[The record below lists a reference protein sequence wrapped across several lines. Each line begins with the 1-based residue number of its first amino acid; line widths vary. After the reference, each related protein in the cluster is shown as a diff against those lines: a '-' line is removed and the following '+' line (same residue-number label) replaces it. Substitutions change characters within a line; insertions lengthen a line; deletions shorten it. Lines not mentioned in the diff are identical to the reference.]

1 MSYYICMTNTED
13 KEHTEKENA
22 TKALALQ
29 LQQSLAPLD
38 NDDNPIATLRN
49 QMQILN
55 QICNRMLADADDRYD
70 KLIQYNLALRAQNQ
84 YRQTLLAMEALEAQ
98 GRKDV

>member
-1 MSYYICMTNTED
+1 MTNTT
-13 KEHTEKENA
+13 HTDPTETQA
-22 TKALALQ
+22 KALALQ
-29 LQQSLAPLD
+29 LQQSLTPLD
-38 NDDNPIATLRN
+38 GDDNPIDTLRN
-49 QMQILN
+49 QMRILH

-98 GRKDV
+98 GREDL